1 MCSEPI
7 KHTDKET
14 GEVIIF
20 ACRTCNQCIAA
31 RRSGWIDRGMAERAC
46 HPYSLCVTLT
56 YNTATEGNR
65 DARRMFQYSDVMAF
79 LKRLRRAA
87 VYMAEKH
94 KWNVVPYVRFI
105 CAGEQGERGENHCHW
120 HLVLYTNF
128 DIRAIG
134 EFQGI
139 VDGEKRVLTYPRDEK
154 HLMSIRKRKRRLD
167 WSIWADDKKPKGF
180 VTLGEADLKGMHYV
194 LSYCLKDQ
202 FAAEKAEGTM
212 REAKSEAF
220 ATGLFRMSKRPAIGE
235 QFIVR
240 KMEDLL
246 AKGAVLPSLMIPVP
260 DVDFKWWPTGAM
272 REKALWHLSAV
283 NRRIRWATGA
293 DAPQWSSLL
302 ASVSENEKELE
313 ILDGQETEKN
323 RIEREK
329 GATLVARLENIRDYH
344 YETVF
349 KNRWL
354 VTCQRCLRL
363 PNWEWTWKET
373 GTLRYDKEKDALVY
387 RSFGGVDSLD
397 DKETK
402 AKAPGDCRCE
412 TCWRRDNLIAIRE
425 DGQRARHQARWEAGY
440 AAFEARHEAWW
451 EAKYGSSQMPP
462 G

>member
-7 KHTDKET
+7 NHTDRET
-14 GEVIIF
+14 GEVITF

-46 HPYSLCVTLT
+46 HTHSLCVTLT
-56 YNTATEGNR
+56 YNTECEENR
-65 DARRMFQYSDVMAF
+65 DARSMFQYADVMAF

-87 VYMAEKH
+87 SYRAKKE

-105 CAGEQGERGENHCHW
+105 CAGEQGERGDNHCHW

-128 DIRAIG
+128 DVRGIG
-134 EFQGI
+134 EFKGI
-139 VDGEKRVLTYPRDEK
+139 VGGAKRVVTYPEDRK
-154 HLMSIRKRKRRLD
+154 HMMSNRKDKRRLD
-167 WSIWADDKKPKGF
+167 WSLWAVDKKPKGF
-180 VTLGEADLKGMHYV
+180 VSLGEADLAGMHYV

-202 FAAEKAEGTM
+202 FASEKAEGTM

-235 QFIVR
+235 EYLVR

-260 DVDFKWWPTGAM
+260 DVDYKWWPTGSM
-272 REKALWHLSAV
+272 REKALWHLSAI

-329 GATLVARLENIRDYH
+329 TEGLVRRLENLRDAPS
-344 YETVF
+344 VALD
-349 KNRWL
+349 R
-354 VTCQRCLRL
+354 RCGRQLPCPQCLARVPRQALRGL
-363 PNWEWTWKET
+363 GVERVQAES
-373 GTLRYDKEKDALVY
+373 GFFEY
-387 RSFGGVDSLD
+387 RSREGFESVETRQKAAGDRLNPWCLGYERRAQERAHPGATPLD
-397 DKETK
+397 QVTE
-402 AKAPGDCRCE
+402 PGTRKGR
-412 TCWRRDNLIAIRE
+412 T
-425 DGQRARHQARWEAGY
+425 AG
-440 AAFEARHEAWW
+440 W
-451 EAKYGSSQMPP
+451 SDL
-462 G
+462 